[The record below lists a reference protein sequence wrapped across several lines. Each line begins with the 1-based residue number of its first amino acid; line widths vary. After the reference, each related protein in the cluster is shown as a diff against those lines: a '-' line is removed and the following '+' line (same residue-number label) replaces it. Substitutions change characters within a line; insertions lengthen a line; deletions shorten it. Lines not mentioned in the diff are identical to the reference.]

1 MKLLRMP
8 STTLE
13 GSHSLGKID
22 VKGVELFWNDSVHES
37 DDYFG
42 TIEYLS
48 ENFDGEAINWS
59 CVVHFH
65 CMQIS
70 LVMSMQFI
78 LGDD

>member
-8 STTLE
+8 STTFK
-13 GSHSLGKID
+13 GSHSKID
-22 VKGVELFWNDSVHES
+22 VKGVELFWNELVHES

-42 TIEYLS
+42 TIEYFC
-48 ENFDGEAINWS
+48 ENFDAEAINWS
-59 CVVHFH
+59 CVINFH
-65 CMQIS
+65 SMQIS

>member
-8 STTLE
+8 STTFK
-13 GSHSLGKID
+13 GSHSKID
-22 VKGVELFWNDSVHES
+22 VKGVELFWNESVHER

-42 TIEYLS
+42 TTEYFS
-48 ENFDGEAINWS
+48 ENFDAEAINWS
-59 CVVHFH
+59 CVANFH